1 MRREWEKSSAALKTA
16 EARNFAPLGSSVPSV
31 QSLLR
36 PEPIQETT
44 REKVE
49 RQRKERQEQSEKDWA
64 KLQDQQKNAE
74 EFMLGWMQNTVTQ
87 PQAQLWTDLF
97 TAETSEEQKQFIKQC
112 NVHLNNPVREGEI
125 V

>member
-1 MRREWEKSSAALKTA
+1 MRREWEKSSAALKAA

-31 QSLLR
+31 QSLLK

-49 RQRKERQEQSEKDWA
+49 RQRKERLEQSEKDWA
-64 KLQDQQKNAE
+64 KLQDQQKNKE

-87 PQAQLWTDLF
+87 PQAQL
-97 TAETSEEQKQFIKQC
+97 
-112 NVHLNNPVREGEI
+112 
-125 V
+125 